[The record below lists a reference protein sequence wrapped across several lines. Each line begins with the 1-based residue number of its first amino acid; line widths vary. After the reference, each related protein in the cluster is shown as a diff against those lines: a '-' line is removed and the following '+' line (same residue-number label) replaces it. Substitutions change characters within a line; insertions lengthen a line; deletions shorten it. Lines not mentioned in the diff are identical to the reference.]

1 MLNYFIQVIRAGLSE
16 ALLVAHTAL
25 LELCLIE
32 FDNKKQ
38 NFTLLSYVVEQNWI
52 ILLHPTN
59 NDTVLCYSKVQELNL
74 LHAKCPYSS

>member
-1 MLNYFIQVIRAGLSE
+1 MRPEDQGRFPSGHLLFIMFFFFFSVIMLNYFIQVIRAGLSE

-38 NFTLLSYVVEQNWI
+38 NFTLLSYVVEQN
-52 ILLHPTN
+52 
-59 NDTVLCYSKVQELNL
+59 
-74 LHAKCPYSS
+74 